1 MKTIKFLII
10 FTFPLIIFSQ
20 DTASLNE
27 RYKKMQ
33 SRKIAF
39 ICDKIELSPNQSES
53 FWPIYNMYSS
63 ELRLIMRNKKK
74 IQRDYMLN
82 KLSMDDIELGSII
95 DSLFNLDQ
103 EYLNLKIK
111 YVTKFAEIISNK
123 QMFELYEAE
132 EGFKKE
138 LLRRIKKGD
147 RKSSDPTSPT
157 PPKKIQKY
165 KL

>member
-1 MKTIKFLII
+1 
-10 FTFPLIIFSQ
+10 
-20 DTASLNE
+20 
-27 RYKKMQ
+27 
-33 SRKIAF
+33 
-39 ICDKIELSPNQSES
+39 
-53 FWPIYNMYSS
+53 MYSS

-74 IQRDYMLN
+74 VQRDYMLN

-111 YVTKFAEIISNK
+111 YVTKFSKIISNK

-147 RKSSDPTSPT
+147 RKSSDSTSPN
-157 PPKKIQKY
+157 PQKKILRY

>member
-1 MKTIKFLII
+1 
-10 FTFPLIIFSQ
+10 
-20 DTASLNE
+20 
-27 RYKKMQ
+27 
-33 SRKIAF
+33 
-39 ICDKIELSPNQSES
+39 
-53 FWPIYNMYSS
+53 
-63 ELRLIMRNKKK
+63 
-74 IQRDYMLN
+74 
-82 KLSMDDIELGSII
+82 MDDIELGSII

-111 YVTKFAEIISNK
+111 YVTKFSEIISNK

-147 RKSSDPTSPT
+147 RKSSDPPFPP